1 MNSADI
7 VGYAFEGF
15 MICVD
20 CYEKLTR
27 KQQKGALPVFADHE
41 VDFPGDSCEEC
52 QEKID
57 GNLLFQDRDLHRVEK
72 MENICETD
80 KDGEAYTYSKL
91 VYKIDGV
98 DLDDYIHDLV
108 DDIARIEKID
118 KKNIDD
124 HDYDEKDDAT
134 FITVLY
140 H

>member
-1 MNSADI
+1 
-7 VGYAFEGF
+7 
-15 MICVD
+15 
-20 CYEKLTR
+20 
-27 KQQKGALPVFADHE
+27 
-41 VDFPGDSCEEC
+41 
-52 QEKID
+52 
-57 GNLLFQDRDLHRVEK
+57 LLFQDRDLHRVEK